1 MAEEQYDYASSY
13 LGETNTKL
21 NDIEERQ
28 RLLKERLI
36 LVGQNLIETK
46 EVLGKDVLD
55 IKVLLEGMKQDLKR
69 VKDAVLRLSEEM
81 DKRARKSEVDL
92 LTKQMKMFQPLMEK
106 I

>member
-1 MAEEQYDYASSY
+1 MPEQYDSAASY
-13 LGETNTKL
+13 FGEIGTKI
-21 NDIEERQ
+21 NDLEERQ